1 MSDVNLSENMS
12 KLLKSIT
19 GGILDFFNESK
30 IQEAPNGG
38 VRQVC
43 SIAYKKDW
51 TNGVNYYRN
60 QGDET
65 VRFTDMQFGAPT
77 ASDDDTQG
85 FVVDSYWQTVDGTV
99 YRCLENTTSDAL
111 WHLVSSNYAYWRES
125 DYLRSFEDNYLM
137 TTTAARSFEFTGGNA
152 VTESAD
158 IGASDGFIDIPD
170 GVKFLYDAAQVTSQ
184 ADWSALNPV
193 SYAVYLPASLHDI
206 ALVDS
211 HYSYG
216 GSIIEDKIVTL
227 LDWMVT
233 QEGFFKARDG
243 VARTI
248 DASTSSYTY
257 SNSVYDNAFLNIYN
271 DLVDA
276 DWVIYLPNNNLP
288 DALGWGTNSYSDG
301 MNYDYHR
308 GDGAYAYCT
317 DPDTIYELELGDDP
331 ATDNFIASLAV
342 GGYPLFPNYN
352 ETTGFFN
359 ILKITLA
366 GGDYYIAP

>member
-1 MSDVNLSENMS
+1 MSDVNLSVNMS

-19 GGILDFFNESK
+19 GGILDFFNASK

-43 SIAYKKDW
+43 SIDYKKDW

-85 FVVDSYWQTVDGTV
+85 FVVNSYWQTVDGTV

-170 GVKFLYDAAQVTSQ
+170 GVEYLFDAAQATSQ
-184 ADWSALNPV
+184 VDWDSLSSITA
-193 SYAVYLPASLHDI
+193 AAYLPASLHSI
-206 ALVDS
+206 TLIDS
-211 HYSYG
+211 HYSSG
-216 GSIIEDKIVTL
+216 GTMSQDKIVTL
-227 LDWMVT
+227 MTWMAT
-233 QEGFFKARDG
+233 QEGFFKVRASI
-243 VARTI
+243 ARTI
-248 DASTSSYTY
+248 DASSSAYAHT
-257 SNSVYDNAFLNIYN
+257 NSIYDNTFLDTYN
-271 DLVDA
+271 NLIDA
-276 DWVIYLPNNNLP
+276 GWDIYLPNNNIP
-288 DALGWGTNSYSDG
+288 SNAGWDFNSWTDNI
-301 MNYDYHR
+301 NYDYFI
-308 GDGAYAYCT
+308 GNPANDYCT
-317 DPDTIYELELGDDP
+317 DPDTLYELETGDDP
-331 ATDNFIASLAV
+331 ATDNFIASEAV
-342 GGYPLFPNYN
+342 GGFPSFPNYAN
-352 ETTGFFN
+352 TSSFFN
-359 ILKITLA
+359 VLKITKSST
-366 GGDYYIAP
+366 DYCITL